1 MDDGVVGLFFFTGAA
16 LTTTGSVGGE
26 LPVVEEEEE
35 GLDMGCFLIDA
46 DPPAPM
52 GFEEEGGVVI
62 GFFTGVV
69 AVASF
74 TGVIGVLEGNFL
86 ESGLTGVVCFFFFFA
101 DSLSTICIGDMVSK
115 DRKNPK

>member
-1 MDDGVVGLFFFTGAA
+1 MDGGFFFFTGAA
-16 LTTTGSVGGE
+16 LTTTGVGGE

-46 DPPAPM
+46 DPSAPM
-52 GFEEEGGVVI
+52 DFEEGGVVI

-69 AVASF
+69 AVAGF

-86 ESGLTGVVCFFFFFA
+86 ESGLTGVVVVVFFFA
-101 DSLSTICIGDMVSK
+101 DSLSTICIGDMV
-115 DRKNPK
+115 